1 MATLK
6 WYGDK
11 VVSDTINKARK
22 ANHRAGEALLTEA
35 NKTVPHDEGTL
46 ERSGFVDSNKNGEV
60 LTVVAYDTPYAVTQ
74 HEDTTLS
81 HSGKGRAKW
90 LELTFK
96 EWSNKLEKF
105 VAKEIGDI

>member
-1 MATLK
+1 MAKLK

-46 ERSGFVDSNKNGEV
+46 ERSGFVDSNKNGEI
-60 LTVVAYDTPYAVTQ
+60 LTVVAYDTPYAVET
-74 HEDTTLS
+74 HEVS
-81 HSGKGRAKW
+81 KNYRNGRENKW
-90 LELTFK
+90 LETTSKAMSGKIEGWIK
-96 EWSNKLEKF
+96 EEMKK
-105 VAKEIGDI
+105 G